1 MRSGFA
7 GGVTTEAYNQ
17 AIEHLD
23 ISQRAAAL
31 SAAPNLVVRASA
43 GTGKTTALISA
54 ICAYKYNNINAH
66 CCAIT
71 FTRAARAE
79 MEVRLQQ
86 LGVYDVEVATIHAW
100 SARRLKELAAAHHV
114 KLNIIE
120 EYQIRQILI
129 KLVQSYLVKH
139 TRIRSVNIDILYNYI
154 TGTKKMDI
162 TPNFR
167 RTLNA
172 LEERY
177 IQYKKDNMLY
187 DFTDYPRYLYD
198 MLQAFDERI
207 SDIQGLFVD
216 EFQDVDPIQ
225 LEIFNLVDA
234 DKKFYIGDPWQSI
247 YQFRNAD
254 GAVFEKL
261 PTFEVVK
268 LKDNYRSYQEIINYA
283 VTVYETLKD
292 KAAAE
297 IECCISDVESVN
309 QASIKCRR
317 GTGGQIAVVNPFG
330 GVTSTNMDNLVN
342 NNYAPIGELF
352 DYIMSCRPMIL
363 CRLNKQA
370 SWIKSL
376 GYPNADT
383 IHSAKGL
390 EYPNVLVLDTPILGL
405 EDLNVAYVALTR
417 ARDKLFVINWQ
428 QFESLFTL
436 YMNKL

>member
-1 MRSGFA
+1 M
-7 GGVTTEAYNQ
+7 
-17 AIEHLD
+17 
-23 ISQRAAAL
+23 
-31 SAAPNLVVRASA
+31 
-43 GTGKTTALISA
+43 
-54 ICAYKYNNINAH
+54 
-66 CCAIT
+66 
-71 FTRAARAE
+71 
-79 MEVRLQQ
+79 
-86 LGVYDVEVATIHAW
+86 
-100 SARRLKELAAAHHV
+100 AAAHHV

-268 LKDNYRSYQEIINYA
+268 LKDNYRSHQEIIDYA
-283 VTVYETLKD
+283 VTVYDTLKD

-297 IECCISDVESVN
+297 IECCISDVESIN
-309 QASIKCRR
+309 PASIKCRR
-317 GTGGQIAVVNPFG
+317 GAGGQIAVVNPFG
-330 GVTSTNMDNLVN
+330 GVTSANLDTLVRD
-342 NNYAPIGELF
+342 NYAPIGKLF